1 MSQENVEMVRQLIN
15 RWNADD
21 LAGMLELLS
30 PEMVGFPA
38 KDQPESSVLRGRA
51 AFAHYFES
59 WHEAWGERTVE
70 VRELVEAGD
79 YVIAVLRLVAQG
91 RASGFPISAHDVHL
105 WRFRD
110 GKAVEY
116 RECGPRKGPSKPL
129 G

>member
-1 MSQENVEMVRQLIN
+1 MVRQLIN
-15 RWNADD
+15 HWNADD

-38 KDQPESSVLRGRA
+38 KDQPESRILRGRD
-51 AFAHYFES
+51 AFARYFES

-91 RASGFPISAHDVHL
+91 RASGFPITAHDVHL

-116 RECGPRKGPSKPL
+116 RECGTKERAFEAVGLSE
-129 G
+129 